1 MANGMLT
8 LGDLK
13 REITAG
19 TIDTVVAAMV
29 DMQGRLI
36 GKRFH
41 AQYFADGGHEETHG
55 CNYLLG
61 RRHRDGAGARLQGD
75 ELGEGLRGLRAQAR
89 HGDAAADPLAARH
102 RAGPLRRARSSHARG
117 RAALPARHP
126 QEAAQRASRP

>member
-29 DMQGRLI
+29 DMQGRLVV
-36 GKRFH
+36 KLFH
-41 AQYFADGGHEETHG
+41 AEYFADAGHEETHG

-61 RRHRDGAGARLQGD
+61 LDIEMEPVPGYKATSWEKGYGAFVLMPDTATMRRMPWLPRTARVL
-75 ELGEGLRGLRAQAR
+75 
-89 HGDAAADPLAARH
+89 
-102 RAGPLRRARSSHARG
+102 SHQFCYPISQT
-117 RAALPARHP
+117 L
-126 QEAAQRASRP
+126 

>member
-1 MANGMLT
+1 MATGMLT

-41 AQYFADGGHEETHG
+41 AEYFADEGHEETHG

-61 RRHRDGAGARLQGD
+61 LDIEMEPVPGYAATSWEKGYVISSSSPTWPRCAASPGSRHRVVSATSSTITRM
-75 ELGEGLRGLRAQAR
+75 RTC
-89 HGDAAADPLAARH
+89 HLAA
-102 RAGPLRRARSSHARG
+102 SHSEETA
-117 RAALPARHP
+117 
-126 QEAAQRASRP
+126 RASRR